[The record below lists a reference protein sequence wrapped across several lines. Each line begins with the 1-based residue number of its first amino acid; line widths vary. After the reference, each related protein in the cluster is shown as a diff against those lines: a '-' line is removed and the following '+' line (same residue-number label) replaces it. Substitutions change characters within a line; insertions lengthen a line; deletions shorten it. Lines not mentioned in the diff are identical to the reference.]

1 MKKESKMLDILQ
13 SVIENNKEQLE
24 QEDNYEMLIEI
35 LNDDKDFIKYH
46 TLEDAIQDYVEDENL
61 QNLLLKTLY
70 SSWIGQLEIDL
81 LWAREKAVDYILNNR
96 KVLENDFVIEDLYN
110 MINPINK
117 SSNRFLTQEE
127 LKNIEEYLRN
137 GANIKNIGDI
147 KQVFIILDIDNTK
160 KNLIKKIGY
169 DLGMLNKGE

>member
-1 MKKESKMLDILQ
+1 MLDILQ

>member
-1 MKKESKMLDILQ
+1 
-13 SVIENNKEQLE
+13 
-24 QEDNYEMLIEI
+24 
-35 LNDDKDFIKYH
+35 
-46 TLEDAIQDYVEDENL
+46 
-61 QNLLLKTLY
+61 
-70 SSWIGQLEIDL
+70 
-81 LWAREKAVDYILNNR
+81 
-96 KVLENDFVIEDLYN
+96 